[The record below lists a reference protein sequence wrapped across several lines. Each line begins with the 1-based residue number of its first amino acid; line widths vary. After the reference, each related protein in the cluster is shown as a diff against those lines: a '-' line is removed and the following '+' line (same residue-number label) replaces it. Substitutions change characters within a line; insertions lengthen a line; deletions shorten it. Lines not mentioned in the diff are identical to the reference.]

1 MRLFKS
7 LAAAL
12 AVLVAV
18 PTPAG
23 AEPVYQKLGYWSVET
38 ASDRQCFGAM
48 SVEGGHRLMLVA
60 DQDGLSFGA
69 GTPKAMRHGKRAELR
84 TEAYSFE
91 FEPVYGRES
100 DVVYPKDRLSA
111 RAIAALRLADEMG
124 VFVDGKPVLTVTLKG
139 TGFEETLDAL
149 IACASG
155 QKGWWNEP
163 APKTAQTAGP
173 ERAMNPEGIWS
184 LAADG
189 DTCASGA
196 RIDESGGLV
205 LIAVNGGRDIVM
217 GFGHDAGFRRGRKG
231 VFATDAYSFAFKPLY
246 DGDDYMQMDQVF
258 DSQALFALRRA
269 RSIRVTVDGREVVSA
284 EVADTGLGELLT
296 ALADCGAGKSGWWGE
311 GAKLP

>member
-12 AVLVAV
+12 AVLLAV
-18 PTPAG
+18 PTPA
-23 AEPVYQKLGYWSVET
+23 ASESIYQKLGYWAVE
-38 ASDRQCFGAM
+38 AQEGRCMGSMQ
-48 SVEGGHRLMLVA
+48 VEGGHLLMLVA

-69 GTPKAMRHGKRAELR
+69 GTAKAMRQGKRAELR

-111 RAIAALRLADEMG
+111 RAIAALRLADHMG
-124 VFVDGKPVLTVTLKG
+124 VFVDGKPVFTATLKG

-155 QKGWWNEP
+155 QKGWWDEP
-163 APKTAQTAGP
+163 APKTAQTGRP
-173 ERAMNPEGIWS
+173 ELAMNKEGIWS

-205 LIAVNGGRDIVM
+205 LIALNGGRDIVM
-217 GFGHDAGFRRGRKG
+217 GFGHDAGFKRGRKG

-246 DGDDYMQMDQVF
+246 EGDDYMQLDEVF
-258 DSQALFALRRA
+258 DSQGLFALRRA
-269 RSIRVTVDGREVVSA
+269 KSLRVTIDGREVVSA
-284 EVADTGLGELLT
+284 QVADTGLDELLT
-296 ALADCGAGKSGWWGE
+296 SLADCGAGKSGWWGE
-311 GAKLP
+311 GAKQP